1 MKRLKSVFC
10 FGLGLA
16 VFLGSILSL
25 NPAGQTER
33 ATNEISFASVEI
45 PGQIKE
51 RITSALDF
59 TNPLLLNTIKLLPDL
74 SKDEFEFAKP
84 IIISAF
90 SKTYLRDPK
99 FIPEGGK
106 AIEGWDKILPVL
118 KEMAAKKKGMDIPI
132 TGIEVCGE
140 FLAYDL
146 SKSPPLEEDV
156 DLTVIIKTHIDLGS
170 NDVIEGSAAHRRLC
184 EL

>member
-1 MKRLKSVFC
+1 MKGLKLVFC
-10 FGLGLA
+10 FGLGMA
-16 VFLGSILSL
+16 VFLGSIHSL
-25 NPAGQTER
+25 NPAGKTES
-33 ATNEISFASVEI
+33 ATDKISFASVEI
-45 PGQIKE
+45 PDQIKE
-51 RITSALDF
+51 KITNALDLA
-59 TNPLLLNTIKLLPDL
+59 NPLLLNTIKLLPDL
-74 SKDEFEFAKP
+74 NKDQFEFAKP

-118 KEMAAKKKGMDIPI
+118 KEMAAKKKGMDVPI

-146 SKSPPLEEDV
+146 QRQPSLEEDV
-156 DLTVIIKTHIDLGS
+156 DLTVTIRTHIDLGS
-170 NDVIEGSAAHRRLC
+170 NDVIEGTAAHRRLC